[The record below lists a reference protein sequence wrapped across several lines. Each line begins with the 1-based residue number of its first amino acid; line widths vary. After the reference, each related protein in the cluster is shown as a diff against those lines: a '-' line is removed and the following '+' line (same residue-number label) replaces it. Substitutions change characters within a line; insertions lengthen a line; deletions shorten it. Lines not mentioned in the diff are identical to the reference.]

1 MRERNSD
8 AMSVNVSVACAVAE
22 LKVGSLMKVPKVERT
37 YLVQACT
44 KPPLRNCHVL
54 ERRSTINILS
64 YLMIRINLQLA
75 CVLQLNNV
83 TTLIADMQHAPR

>member
-1 MRERNSD
+1 MDCHNI
-8 AMSVNVSVACAVAE
+8 AANVSVACAVAE

-64 YLMIRINLQLA
+64 CLMIRINLQFA
-75 CVLQLNNV
+75 CVSLFNNV
-83 TTLIADMQHAPR
+83 IMLIADMQHAPR

>member
-1 MRERNSD
+1 MT
-8 AMSVNVSVACAVAE
+8 VSANGLVACAVAE

-54 ERRSTINILS
+54 ERRSIINILS
-64 YLMIRINLQLA
+64 CLMIRINLQFA